1 MKNGRILLNFKILL
15 FLLIL
20 CLLLGASSI
29 NPEIANQKQNSS
41 KFNIVSDYPLPFDG
55 LFLEY
60 ELKVRSN
67 YSSFWLPLD
76 FSIYFSDNSSI
87 PEIYQLQGYTNL
99 MKIQASTV
107 LTSNSYFENATFY
120 INSDN
125 RTMVLNENL
134 IEGIIVEQYLILLY
148 NGEPNVVNYNPFW
161 INPLNLSIN
170 QKISVFSFNFS
181 ITNSFTQNYD
191 DLGNKKIW
199 VANFKDSL
207 YNEIQNVTSIYD
219 LVASYDT
226 HTGILLQGSL
236 NGTFNYSN
244 ETLSNYE
251 MDFVL
256 TNNTNAFGVF
266 PINPLS
272 ISSNSNTGP
281 IPGFITNL
289 KPNFVF
295 FTIFFSLPVVITLIN
310 FARIR
315 KIDGGV

>member
-1 MKNGRILLNFKILL
+1 VKNGILLSNFKILF

-29 NPEIANQKQNSS
+29 NPEIVNEKQNSR
-41 KFNIVSDYPLPFDG
+41 KFNTVSDYLLPFDG

-60 ELKVRSN
+60 ELRVRAN

-76 FSIYFSDNSSI
+76 FRLYFSDNSSI
-87 PEIYQLQGYTNL
+87 PEIYQLQGYKNL

-120 INSDN
+120 INSIN
-125 RTMVLNENL
+125 RTMILNENL
-134 IEGIIVEQYLILLY
+134 VEGIIVKQYLILLY

-161 INPLNLSIN
+161 INPSNYTIN
-170 QKISVFSFNFS
+170 QKIPIFSFNFS
-181 ITNSFTQNYD
+181 ITNSFTQNYG

-244 ETLSNYE
+244 ETISNYE

-256 TNNTNAFGVF
+256 TNNTNAFEVF
-266 PINPLS
+266 PVDPLS
-272 ISSNSNTGP
+272 ISTSTNTEP
-281 IPGFITNL
+281 IPGFITAP
-289 KPNFVF
+289 KPNFVL

>member
-1 MKNGRILLNFKILL
+1 VKNGRLLFNFKIIF

-20 CLLLGASSI
+20 CLLLGTISI
-29 NPEIANQKQNSS
+29 NPEIVYKKQNPS
-41 KFNIVSDYPLPFDG
+41 KFKIVSGYPLPFNG

-60 ELKVRSN
+60 ELRVRSN

-76 FSIYFSDNSSI
+76 FRIYFSDNSSI
-87 PEIYQLQGYTNL
+87 PEYYQLQGYTNL

-120 INSDN
+120 INSFN
-125 RTMVLNENL
+125 RNMVLNENL

-148 NGEPNVVNYNPFW
+148 NGNPNVVNYNPFW
-161 INPLNLSIN
+161 INPSNLSIN
-170 QKISVFSFNFS
+170 QKISIFSFNFS

-191 DLGNKKIW
+191 DLGDKKIW
-199 VANFKDSL
+199 VANFKDNL

-236 NGTFNYSN
+236 NGTFNNNN
-244 ETLSNYE
+244 ESISNYQ

-256 TNNTNAFGVF
+256 TNNTNAFEVF
-266 PINPLS
+266 PVDPLS
-272 ISSNSNTGP
+272 ISTNSNTGP

-289 KPNFVF
+289 KPNFIF
-295 FTIFFSLPVVITLIN
+295 FAIFFSLPVMITLIN